1 MSHTDEFAE
10 QSTSPATLPFYRT
23 VSLRNLPFYRTVSL
37 RNLSFDRT
45 VRLRTFLPIIF
56 CLLIGLVSF
65 LIIFITNRAATQ
77 SIGTLAEEVMTRV
90 SQRVVDKTSSYLDA
104 TANAVGMNA
113 TVWQRGPTGSPGEE
127 RAFLEFFNRTSREQ
141 LNLYPYFGLVYY
153 GDEQG
158 NHWLNK
164 REQDGTIHVRV
175 ITRKDDSPASKEAL
189 TRWAAHPKATE
200 EDRQA
205 IAAGL
210 APLIETYWYE
220 QNEQGRLE
228 RGEHDPLKNYDTRL
242 RPWYKGAKSTQKLFW
257 TDVYGWEEKYKGVV
271 SRQVGITVSAPTM
284 RGGKLIGV
292 CGIDISLQAISNFL
306 RDMEIMKHGQ
316 AFILNAKGETVG
328 LPDYTEVLAE
338 SAAPGDAVR
347 LNHISKI
354 SDSFVTASYV
364 AMRHALNL
372 TDEQPFVLNK
382 EQVVTFAVGDQNYYG
397 FYKPFAAELGLNW
410 TVGVVIPED
419 DFLGNIKEEMQR
431 SLLVALLSMCV
442 MIVAGVV
449 IGRMITNPLAHLG
462 EDVERIMELDLAP
475 TPSLTTRFH
484 EFGMISLAF
493 ARMKLALADMVN
505 SLSVHTKTLD
515 WSADE
520 FSNMALTLDDGT
532 QNMQEGIQVIQTAIQ
547 QLSDETPAK
556 AEIIQGMGQLE
567 ESLLVLKELSQ
578 PVVARVEEMN
588 TSSHAL
594 RKTLQSVRI

>member
-1 MSHTDEFAE
+1 MSYTDAFADP
-10 QSTSPATLPFYRT
+10 STNPATLP
-23 VSLRNLPFYRTVSL
+23 SH
-37 RNLSFDRT
+37 RT
-45 VRLRTFLPIIF
+45 VRLRIFLPIIF
-56 CLLIGLVSF
+56 CLLIGLVSL
-65 LIIFITNRAATQ
+65 LIIFITNQAATQ
-77 SIGTLAEEVMTRV
+77 SIGALAEEVMTRV

-104 TANAVGMNA
+104 TANAVEMNA
-113 TVWQRGPTGSPGEE
+113 TVWQRGPTGPVGEE

-141 LNLYPYFGLVYY
+141 LTLYPYFGLVYY

-189 TRWAAHPKATE
+189 TRLASHSKATE
-200 EDRQA
+200 QDRQA
-205 IAAGL
+205 VAAGL
-210 APLIETYWYE
+210 APYIETYWYE
-220 QNEQGRLE
+220 QNEKGRLE
-228 RGEHDPLKNYDTRL
+228 RGEQDTMKNYDPRL
-242 RPWYKGAKSTQKLFW
+242 RPWYKGAQASQKLFW

-284 RGGKLIGV
+284 RGGKLIGI

-306 RDMEIMKHGQ
+306 HDMEIMKHGQ

-328 LPDYTEVLAE
+328 LPDYAEVLEKSGE
-338 SAAPGDAVR
+338 SGDAVR
-347 LNHISKI
+347 LNHISNI
-354 SDSFVTASYV
+354 SNPFVTASYT
-364 AMRHALNL
+364 AIRDALNL
-372 TDEQPFVLNK
+372 TGEQPFRLEK
-382 EQVVTFAVGDQNYYG
+382 EQVVTFAVEGQNYYG

-419 DFLGNIKEEMQR
+419 DFLGNIKEEMHR
-431 SLLVALLSMCV
+431 SLLIALVSICV
-442 MIVAGVV
+442 MILVGVV
-449 IGRMITNPLAHLG
+449 IGHMITKPLAYLG
-462 EDVERIMELDLAP
+462 EDVERIMALDLAP
-475 TPSLTTRFH
+475 TPPLTTRFH

-515 WSADE
+515 WSAEE

-532 QNMQEGIQVIQTAIQ
+532 QNMQEGMKIIQDAMQH
-547 QLSDETPAK
+547 LPDNSLAK
-556 AEIIQGMGQLE
+556 AEIVQAMGQLE

-578 PVVARVEEMN
+578 PVVERVEEMN